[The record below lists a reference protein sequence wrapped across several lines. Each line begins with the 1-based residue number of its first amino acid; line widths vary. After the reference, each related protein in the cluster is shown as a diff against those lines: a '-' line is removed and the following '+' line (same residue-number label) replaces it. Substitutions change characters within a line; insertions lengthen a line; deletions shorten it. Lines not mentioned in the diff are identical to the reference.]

1 MIFWPHIP
9 FFECIQRYATVC
21 KQWYA
26 MAYNGVQSHTIV
38 CNGMQSHTTVHNNG
52 MQWYAMVCNGIQTT
66 VCNRTQWYTTVC
78 NGMQRYAIVHYCMQW
93 YAIVHYC
100 MQWYANSTVVFL
112 QQNFDC
118 PSFRVLRPCSE
129 KLALGCVSNV
139 TSVGLTKTIRHKR
152 KIIKD

>member
-52 MQWYAMVCNGIQTT
+52 MQSYTMVHNGMQRYAM
-66 VCNRTQWYTTVC
+66 VC
-78 NGMQRYAIVHYCMQW
+78 NGMQRYTNNGMQSYTMVHNRMQW
-93 YAIVHYC
+93 YATVC
-100 MQWYANSTVVFL
+100 DCTLLYAMVCKLNCGIFATKFRLPILPCFATV
-112 QQNFDC
+112 
-118 PSFRVLRPCSE
+118 FR
-129 KLALGCVSNV
+129 K
-139 TSVGLTKTIRHKR
+139 TSPWMC
-152 KIIKD
+152 